1 MYLIPFQRSHT
12 TSLVFLEKRPGSS
25 LVKGKSSVSMESMLA
40 RKVSLLYSSRG
51 DADRVSFSSRLALL
65 IGFGG
70 LLLIMA
76 LAGIDALRVFQRFR
90 QGDEQIRSRYL
101 SQNHVLND
109 IRSDVYLSGTYVRDY
124 LLEPDPAK
132 AAVFRASLEDVR
144 KHMESAL
151 EVYGRQ
157 TAAAEAQ
164 HYSALKT
171 ELMNYWGILAPV
183 FGWNPLERHRSGYTF
198 LRDEVFPR
206 RQNMLAIADKI
217 TAINEQQLTDGNNQV
232 VSLLLRFQTRV
243 LVTLVAALV
252 LGLGMAAFST
262 RRILKLE
269 DQARL
274 RYEEAAD
281 ARSQL
286 KDLSA
291 RLVLTQETERR
302 ALSRE
307 LHDEVGQSLSAV
319 LVELRNLSSGLGVHS
334 AEQIRSH
341 VETVKGLVESTVRVI
356 RNMALLL
363 RPSMLDD
370 LGLIPALKWQAR
382 ECAKRTSMNVSVATE
397 VESDDLPDEYKTC
410 VYRVVQEALHNCERH
425 SHASAVRIRVEQ
437 KFDRLT
443 LIIQDDG
450 QGFDVRHMRG
460 VGLLGIQ
467 ERVARLGGIANVHSK
482 PGDGTILSIELPLT
496 PEPRS
501 TETRGNYS
509 HPVS

>member
-1 MYLIPFQRSHT
+1 
-12 TSLVFLEKRPGSS
+12 
-25 LVKGKSSVSMESMLA
+25 MLTG
-40 RKVSLLYSSRG
+40 KVSPLSSRRSTG
-51 DADRVSFSSRLALL
+51 DRVSLSSRLALL

-70 LLLIMA
+70 LLLIMV
-76 LAGIDALRVFQRFR
+76 LAGIDALGVFRRFQ
-90 QGDEQIRSRYL
+90 QGDAQIRSRYL

-109 IRSDVYLSGTYVRDY
+109 IRSDVYVSGTYVRDY
-124 LLEPDPAK
+124 LLEPDPAR
-132 AAVFRASLEDVR
+132 AEVFRRNLEDVR

-151 EVYGRQ
+151 ESYGRQ
-157 TAAAEAQ
+157 TAPAGAQ
-164 HYSALKT
+164 HYLALRT
-171 ELMNYWGILAPV
+171 ELLDYWSILAPI
-183 FGWNPLERHRSGYTF
+183 FRWGPAERRQSGYTF

-206 RQNMLAIADKI
+206 RQNMLAVADRIA
-217 TAINEQQLTDGNNQV
+217 AINEQQLTAGNNQV

-269 DQARL
+269 DQAHL
-274 RYEEAAD
+274 RYEETAD

-291 RLVLTQETERR
+291 RLVQAQETERR

-319 LVELRNLSSGLGVHS
+319 LVELRNLSAGLGIRS
-334 AEQIRSH
+334 AEQSRSH
-341 VETVKGLVESTVRVI
+341 VETVKGLVESAVRVI

-425 SHASAVRIRVEQ
+425 SHATTIRIRVEQ

-443 LIIQDDG
+443 LVIQDDG
-450 QGFDVRHMRG
+450 QGFDVRQMKG
-460 VGLLGIQ
+460 VGLLGIH
-467 ERVARLGGIANVHSK
+467 ERVARLGGTAGVHSK
-482 PGDGTILSIELPLT
+482 PGDGTILSIELPFS
-496 PEPRS
+496 EEQRS
-501 TETRGNYS
+501 TETRGTHSY
-509 HPVS
+509 PVS

>member
-1 MYLIPFQRSHT
+1 MEQNPGRL
-12 TSLVFLEKRPGSS
+12 FL
-25 LVKGKSSVSMESMLA
+25 KGKSSVSMESMPP
-40 RKVSLLYSSRG
+40 RNVSLLYSSQG

-70 LLLIMA
+70 LLLIMV
-76 LAGIDALRVFQRFR
+76 LAGIDALGVFQRFR
-90 QGDEQIRSRYL
+90 QGDEQIRGRYL

-124 LLEPDPAK
+124 LLEPDPTR
-132 AAVFRASLEDVR
+132 AAVYRASLEDVR

-157 TAAAEAQ
+157 TGPAEAQ
-164 HYSALKT
+164 HYSALRT
-171 ELMNYWGILAPV
+171 ELMDYWGILAPI
-183 FGWNPLERHRSGYTF
+183 FQWDPAERRRSGYTF
-198 LRDEVFPR
+198 LRDQVFPR
-206 RQNMLAIADKI
+206 RQNMLAVADRIA
-217 TAINEQQLTDGNNQV
+217 AINEQQLTAGNNQV

-243 LVTLVAALV
+243 LVTLMAALV

-262 RRILKLE
+262 RKILKLE

-291 RLVLTQETERR
+291 RLVQAQETERR

-319 LVELRNLSSGLGVHS
+319 LVELRNLSAGLGIRS
-334 AEQIRSH
+334 AEQSLSH
-341 VETVKGLVESTVRVI
+341 AETIKGLVETTVRVI

-425 SHASAVRIRVEQ
+425 SHATAVRIRVEQ
-437 KFDRLT
+437 KPDRLT

-450 QGFDVRHMRG
+450 QGFDVGQMKG

-467 ERVARLGGIANVHSK
+467 ERVARLGGIASVHSQ

-496 PEPRS
+496 QEQRS
-501 TETRGNYS
+501 TEARGTHS
-509 HPVS
+509 HTVS